1 MMDKL
6 NGCSFLIEYDNL
18 LEKYK
23 TILDKVRAG
32 IKTKFRSEPVYNNN
46 LLKTNIKSHGNE
58 VTDFCN
64 KAIPKVDSNHEVIS
78 MVLLSKKITIIIW
91 KCF

>member
-23 TILDKVRAG
+23 L
-32 IKTKFRSEPVYNNN
+32 FW
-46 LLKTNIKSHGNE
+46 IKSGLVSKQNF
-58 VTDFCN
+58 V
-64 KAIPKVDSNHEVIS
+64 AS
-78 MVLLSKKITIIIW
+78 LSTIIT
-91 KCF
+91 F